1 MKDPEMSDRGPSG
14 PSFVPICFLAVR
26 TKPEGMSPLR
36 MIFMALGIA
45 IFIFGVYLFFF
56 EAGLE
61 QWVSIGILTA
71 GVIIFV
77 GLLVMGFASG
87 APRDEP
93 AGREVHDKEV
103 VRDREPAGGERHVH
117 HHRE

>member
-1 MKDPEMSDRGPSG
+1 
-14 PSFVPICFLAVR
+14 
-26 TKPEGMSPLR
+26 MSPLR

-61 QWVSIGILTA
+61 QWISIGILTA
-71 GVIIFV
+71 GVIIFI

-93 AGREVHDKEV
+93 AEVHDREV
-103 VRDREPAGGERHVH
+103 VREREPAGGERRV